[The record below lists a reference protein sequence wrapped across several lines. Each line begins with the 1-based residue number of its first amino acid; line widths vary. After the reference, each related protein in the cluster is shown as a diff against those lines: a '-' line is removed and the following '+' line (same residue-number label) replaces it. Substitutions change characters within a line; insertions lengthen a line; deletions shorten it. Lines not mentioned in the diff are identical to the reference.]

1 MLVYIWGCGEELE
14 RKGHDSQWEVILYLR
29 GFLEV
34 SEDIF
39 GYYKGR
45 WRGAGLLLKSSE

>member
-14 RKGHDSQWEVILYLR
+14 SIGHGSQWEVILYLR
-29 GFLEV
+29 GHLEL

-39 GYYKGR
+39 SCYKG
-45 WRGAGLLLKSSE
+45 GQGVAPEI